1 MTRQSLKAT
10 LSALTIAVATASS
23 LSVVAS
29 LAFPAPAHAQLFSI
43 DQDEADAKGPPIEWD
58 KKRLERL
65 DRNLRKLERAI
76 TNYEGKTGKNAGP
89 PALIEVD
96 PEVVALQ
103 ATVEILSRKVD
114 DQAQQIT
121 RLTGQIEESG
131 FAARQANEKIAAL
144 EARIGTLLQRVDL
157 MEAHLKDV
165 DAALAGPPPPPPT
178 TGTAEGDFNQAYD
191 LLTNGNMDDAERAF
205 TEFTT
210 KWGTAP
216 QSAEA
221 WFRLGQIRTVK
232 GDVSGSVAAY
242 ATSLKGWP
250 KTTWAP
256 EATVKL
262 ATALSQTDAAK
273 SCVALGEFN
282 KRYATGASAA
292 IKSQAKALATKGKCA

>member
-10 LSALTIAVATASS
+10 LSALTIAVATAAS
-23 LSVVAS
+23 LSAVA
-29 LAFPAPAHAQLFSI
+29 PTPAHAQLFSI
-43 DQDEADAKGPPIEWD
+43 DQDEADDKSPPVEWD

-65 DRNLRKLERAI
+65 DRNVRKLERAI
-76 TNYEGKTGKNAGP
+76 SNYEGKTGKNAGP
-89 PALIEVD
+89 PALIEPD

-121 RLTGQIEESG
+121 RLTGQIEETG
-131 FAARQANEKIAAL
+131 FAARQANEKIAGL
-144 EARIGTLLQRVDL
+144 EARIGTLIQRLDL
-157 MEAHLKDV
+157 AEAHLKDI

-191 LLTNGNMDDAERAF
+191 LLTNGKMDDAERAF

-210 KWGTAP
+210 KWASAP
-216 QSAEA
+216 QTPEA

-250 KTTWAP
+250 KTSWAP

-262 ATALSQTDAAK
+262 ATALAQTDASK
-273 SCVALGEFN
+273 SCVAIAEFN
-282 KRYATGASAA
+282 KRYASAASAA
-292 IKSQAKALATKGKCA
+292 IKSQAKALATKGKCS

>member
-1 MTRQSLKAT
+1 MTRHRLKAT
-10 LSALTIAVATASS
+10 FSALAILAATAPVST
-23 LSVVAS
+23 LAPMSV
-29 LAFPAPAHAQLFSI
+29 HAQVYSV
-43 DQDEADAKGPPIEWD
+43 DQSEADDKTPATEWD

-65 DRNLRKLERAI
+65 DRNVRKLERTI
-76 TNYEGKTGKNAGP
+76 GSYENKTGKNAGP
-89 PALIEVD
+89 PSLIEPD

-103 ATVEILSRKVD
+103 ATVEILSRKLD

-121 RLTGQIEESG
+121 QLTGQLEEANHASRQQADK
-131 FAARQANEKIAAL
+131 AAAQ
-144 EARIGTLLQRVDL
+144 EARIGTLVQRL
-157 MEAHLKDV
+157 GLIEAHLKDV

-205 TEFTT
+205 SEFTT
-210 KWGTAP
+210 KWSTAP
-216 QSAEA
+216 QAAEA

-250 KTTWAP
+250 KTSWAP

-262 ATALSQTDAAK
+262 ANALSASDPAK
-273 SCVALGEFN
+273 SCIALGEFN

-292 IKSQAKALATKGKCA
+292 IKSQAKALSTKGKCA

>member
-10 LSALTIAVATASS
+10 LSALTIVVATAAS
-23 LSVVAS
+23 LSMVA
-29 LAFPAPAHAQLFSI
+29 PAPAHAQLFSI
-43 DQDEADAKGPPIEWD
+43 DQDEADDKSPPVEWD

-65 DRNLRKLERAI
+65 DRNVRKLERAI

-89 PALIEVD
+89 PALIEPD

-114 DQAQQIT
+114 EQAQQIT
-121 RLTGQIEESG
+121 QLTSQVEESG
-131 FAARQANEKIAAL
+131 FAARQANEKIVGL
-144 EARIGTLLQRVDL
+144 EARIGTLIQRLDL
-157 MEAHLKDV
+157 VEAHLNDV

-210 KWGTAP
+210 KWGAAP

-273 SCVALGEFN
+273 SCVALAEFN

>member
-1 MTRQSLKAT
+1 MTRFRLKAT
-10 LSALTIAVATASS
+10 LSALAITLAAS
-23 LSVVAS
+23 AS
-29 LAFPAPAHAQLFSI
+29 LGTFAVAPAHAQLFSI
-43 DQDEADAKGPPIEWD
+43 DQDEADDKTPPTEWD

-65 DRNLRKLERAI
+65 DRNVRKLERTIAG
-76 TNYEGKTGKNAGP
+76 YENKTGKNAGP
-89 PALIEVD
+89 PILIEPD

-103 ATVEILSRKVD
+103 ATVELLSRK
-114 DQAQQIT
+114 QEEQSQQIT
-121 RLTGQIEESG
+121 ALTRQLEEASY
-131 FAARQANEKIAAL
+131 ANRQLGEKNAGL
-144 EARIGTLLQRVDL
+144 EARIGTLVQRLDL
-157 MEAHLKDV
+157 TEAHLKDV

-205 TEFTT
+205 DEFTS
-210 KWGTAP
+210 KWASAP
-216 QSAEA
+216 QAAEA

-232 GDVSGSVAAY
+232 GDISGSVAAY

-262 ATALSQTDAAK
+262 ANALSASDPAK
-273 SCVALGEFN
+273 SCVALTEFN

-292 IKSQAKALATKGKCA
+292 IKSQAKALSTKGKCA